1 MARILGSGVWERIKG
16 GWKTVGAPG
25 VGAFDYGGPWVP
37 TEVGPIS
44 AIKLSAYFAC
54 IRLLSECMGSLTF
67 QLYDN
72 ANNVVQEHDLYGL
85 LRAKPNSYQTGD
97 AFVSAMAANT
107 IMFGNSM
114 AGIKRYSEGGTP
126 FMLDFY
132 NTELWEVESDR
143 QGRPSFF
150 LDGKRVDP
158 DNVLHWA
165 GFGLSGYWGIPTLLA
180 AGPTMA
186 MQRESNAA
194 AAQTFANGL
203 RVGGFFTLP
212 ENRNAFGDP
221 QLDKFN
227 SELAKMSQPQNTSK
241 WLPLLPGMGVIQ
253 NTQLRIDPVTAEL
266 LQSRYFGIEEICRYM
281 GVPPPLIGHTDKASS
296 WASSLTNLNQ
306 FLVDYRLLPMAI
318 RFENV
323 IAQKLLG
330 RIDRNRLRPKFN
342 MDSLLRGD
350 IKTRYD
356 MYEIGRQQG
365 ILSADDCRDRERL
378 PPIPGGLGNDYT
390 PTGKAAAKPKG
401 NDNGPTA

>member
-1 MARILGSGVWERIKG
+1 MATLGNIYARIKG
-16 GWKTVGAPG
+16 GWKTVGAAG

-54 IRLLSECMGSLTF
+54 IRLLSESMGSMTF

-72 ANNVVQEHDLYGL
+72 ANRVVEQHDLYGL
-85 LRAKPNSYQTGD
+85 MRSAPNQFQTGD
-97 AFVSAMAANT
+97 AFVSAMCANK

-114 AGIKRYSEGGTP
+114 AKIERYSDGGTP
-126 FMLDFY
+126 YMLDFY

-143 QGRPSFF
+143 QGRPSFS
-150 LDGKRVDP
+150 LNGKKVSN
-158 DNVLHWA
+158 DNVLHWP
-165 GFGLSGYWGIPTLLA
+165 GFGMSGYWGIPTLLA
-180 AGPTMA
+180 AGHTMA
-186 MQRESNAA
+186 MQVESNDA

-212 ENRNAFGDP
+212 ENRQAFNDA
-221 QLDKFN
+221 QLAKFN
-227 SELAKMSQPQNTSK
+227 GELEKMSKPQNTSK

-296 WASSLTNLNQ
+296 WASSIENLNQ
-306 FLVDYRLLPMAI
+306 FLVDYTLLPMAI

-330 RIDRNRLRPKFN
+330 RVDRNRLRPKFN

-350 IKTRYD
+350 IETRFKT
-356 MYEIGRQQG
+356 YEIGRKQG
-365 ILSADDCRDRERL
+365 IYSVNDVRDKERMPRVEGGDDH
-378 PPIPGGLGNDYT
+378 T
-390 PTGKAAAKPKG
+390 PTAQKKG
-401 NDNGPTA
+401 NTNG